1 MAKIVK
7 VKDVLIGEGAPKI
20 CVPMVGETLE
30 QLKEEAAH
38 LRTLDLDIV
47 EWRVDFFEH
56 VEDLEKVKAA
66 LIEIRSIL
74 ANIPLVFTTW
84 ERHSFKLI
92 AGLG

>member
-30 QLKEEAAH
+30 QLKEEATY

-47 EWRVDFFEH
+47 EWRVDFSSMWRIWKR
-56 VEDLEKVKAA
+56 L
-66 LIEIRSIL
+66 
-74 ANIPLVFTTW
+74 
-84 ERHSFKLI
+84 KLPYMKF
-92 AGLG
+92 GLF